1 MRWRKARPHQR
12 GEFITEVIV
21 VAYCWALQVAILL
34 RAIIQYND
42 EITVTRTN
50 AASVMVKREGVL
62 DETAL
67 YALAHDVELHGGKI
81 RVMSEAG
88 KGSTFTLTLPVRS

>member
-1 MRWRKARPHQR
+1 MRWRKAGPHQR

-34 RAIIQYND
+34 SAIIQYDD
-42 EITVTRTN
+42 EITVRRTN

-62 DETAL
+62 DENSAL
-67 YALAHDVELHGGKI
+67 RSGARC
-81 RVMSEAG
+81 RVARREDSGYE
-88 KGSTFTLTLPVRS
+88 RSR